1 MKSNT
6 PLLVNDEPTPTS
18 APYMHRLIFAV
29 FLFFGLCNVY
39 MLRVNLSVAILPMQE
54 QFHWSSETKGIILS
68 SFFFGYLFGQIP
80 GGYIATVYGAKF
92 VFGCGVL
99 CTAILTLLVPVATTW
114 NWSGT
119 GSASH
124 VWSLIILRIFMGVF
138 ESVTYPSLF
147 AIISKWCPEKERSKM
162 VSFSF
167 SGAMIGTAVAFPLC
181 GVIIANKSS
190 QIFGGWVGL
199 FYCFGL
205 IGLVW
210 FVLFAYFVSESPE
223 THPTIS
229 KEEMEYIVANRGTR
243 KEANIGSTVVK
254 YEVWKVLLLN
264 KHALALYFNH
274 FTNNWSLYTFLSF
287 LPTYLEEQLHFNIKS
302 SAIYSVLPY
311 LAMFLIQCVGGY
323 LADKLIEEKRLS
335 RTSTRILMESLGN
348 LLPAIA
354 LIWLSYV
361 SDASLAFALMTLSVA
376 LSGFAYSGYPPV
388 TLDLSP
394 KYSGIIYSISNTI
407 ATVPGVVS
415 PALTGLIVKN
425 HTQGEW
431 RVVFYIAAIMYV
443 AGVIVWYVFCKAE
456 ALPDLAK
463 IDEKEKKATGRELSN
478 GV

>member
-1 MKSNT
+1 
-6 PLLVNDEPTPTS
+6 
-18 APYMHRLIFAV
+18 
-29 FLFFGLCNVY
+29 
-39 MLRVNLSVAILPMQE
+39 
-54 QFHWSSETKGIILS
+54 
-68 SFFFGYLFGQIP
+68 
-80 GGYIATVYGAKF
+80 
-92 VFGCGVL
+92 
-99 CTAILTLLVPVATTW
+99 
-114 NWSGT
+114 
-119 GSASH
+119 
-124 VWSLIILRIFMGVF
+124 
-138 ESVTYPSLF
+138 
-147 AIISKWCPEKERSKM
+147 
-162 VSFSF
+162 
-167 SGAMIGTAVAFPLC
+167 
-181 GVIIANKSS
+181 
-190 QIFGGWVGL
+190 
-199 FYCFGL
+199 
-205 IGLVW
+205 
-210 FVLFAYFVSESPE
+210 
-223 THPTIS
+223 
-229 KEEMEYIVANRGTR
+229 
-243 KEANIGSTVVK
+243 
-254 YEVWKVLLLN
+254 
-264 KHALALYFNH
+264 
-274 FTNNWSLYTFLSF
+274 
-287 LPTYLEEQLHFNIKS
+287 
-302 SAIYSVLPY
+302 
-311 LAMFLIQCVGGY
+311 MFLVQCVGGY

-361 SDASLAFALMTLSVA
+361 TDASLAFALMTLSVA